1 MSVCQSSDTLHL
13 HGVFL
18 IFNQFFFNYCFEFSM
33 VFLNQLAL
41 FENLDNFK
49 IESFL
54 LELSSIINYL
64 VVVVPLMRDTLN
76 GWKNRVESFLLPLLQ
91 DLDFCILRLLGLT
104 CLCLMHNFIYQSILF
119 VSLIWDLES
128 WDFCII
134 IRLWFDVI
142 LARRVKCTS
151 PETLIG

>member
-1 MSVCQSSDTLHL
+1 
-13 HGVFL
+13 
-18 IFNQFFFNYCFEFSM
+18 M

-76 GWKNRVESFLLPLLQ
+76 G
-91 DLDFCILRLLGLT
+91 
-104 CLCLMHNFIYQSILF
+104 
-119 VSLIWDLES
+119 
-128 WDFCII
+128 
-134 IRLWFDVI
+134 
-142 LARRVKCTS
+142 
-151 PETLIG
+151 